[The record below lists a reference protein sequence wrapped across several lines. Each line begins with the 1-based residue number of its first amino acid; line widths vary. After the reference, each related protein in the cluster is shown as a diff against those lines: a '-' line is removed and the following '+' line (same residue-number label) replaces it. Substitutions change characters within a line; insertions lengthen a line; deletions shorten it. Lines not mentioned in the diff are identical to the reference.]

1 MNLNIST
8 QTIWTFIVDL
18 LAVAG
23 QVFGVGSGIEH
34 YLILIAGAVTSSHV
48 LGLHLRKAASVVAGN
63 AAHAASQTSQMLSQ
77 VGAALGTTTAPKG

>member
-1 MNLNIST
+1 MNFNIST

-23 QVFGVGSGIEH
+23 QIFGVGNGIEH

-48 LGLHLRKAASVVAGN
+48 LGLHLRKAGAVVAGN
-63 AAHAASQTSQMLSQ
+63 AANVASQTSQTLSQ
-77 VGAALGTTTAPKG
+77 LGAALGNTVPKG